1 MCRAPRTAARQ
12 SRFPNLTV
20 SPFRKYMA
28 LPCVAKRSAWRVH
41 KRLGC
46 SQIRFP
52 GGFPVSWQ
60 AWRIM
65 QIGVYGSGYL
75 GTVVSACLADFG
87 TPVTCCHPDS
97 SRMVEMAQGNV
108 PFFEKNLTE
117 VIKRNV
123 RSGRLAYSTD
133 MESFARKAQVIFLA
147 EDTSQHLADL
157 AIRIA
162 RLAPKPPILAIMT
175 PVPVG
180 TATSVE
186 KRLSEASLKA
196 TIVSQPVFVTAGCAV
211 EDFNW
216 PDRIILGTSSNDAVL
231 ALKQI
236 LHPLVMR
243 GVPVI
248 VTNHETAELVRES
261 ATAFVAAKISF
272 INELAGLCER
282 VNGDAVHLSL
292 ALGLDKKIGPR
303 CLQAGAAMGGLFAQS
318 AMDSL
323 ARLAQQNNVDLR
335 ILSAVREVNLT
346 MADGLAEKIS
356 ACLKSLQNKDVGIL
370 GLAFKP
376 NTNSVAGSASIK
388 LAQTLVSRGA
398 RVRAYDPVAI
408 PDAKLELNGTVHYCE
423 TPYAVAEGAEVL
435 VVGTGWPEVRGLD
448 FAKIKNLLRRPLI
461 VDTKNIL
468 DSVRLRAMGFEYV
481 GMGRV

>member
-1 MCRAPRTAARQ
+1 
-12 SRFPNLTV
+12 V
-20 SPFRKYMA
+20 
-28 LPCVAKRSAWRVH
+28 
-41 KRLGC
+41 
-46 SQIRFP
+46 
-52 GGFPVSWQ
+52 
-60 AWRIM
+60 
-65 QIGVYGSGYL
+65 
-75 GTVVSACLADFG
+75 
-87 TPVTCCHPDS
+87 
-97 SRMVEMAQGNV
+97 
-108 PFFEKNLTE
+108 
-117 VIKRNV
+117 
-123 RSGRLAYSTD
+123 
-133 MESFARKAQVIFLA
+133 
-147 EDTSQHLADL
+147 
-157 AIRIA
+157 
-162 RLAPKPPILAIMT
+162 
-175 PVPVG
+175 
-180 TATSVE
+180 
-186 KRLSEASLKA
+186 
-196 TIVSQPVFVTAGCAV
+196 VSQPVFFTAGCAV

-216 PDRIILGTSSNDAVL
+216 PDRIILGTNSNEAVQ
-231 ALKQI
+231 AIKGI
-236 LHPLVMR
+236 FHPVVMR

-248 VTNHETAELVRES
+248 VTNHATAELVRES

-318 AMDSL
+318 DMDSL
-323 ARLAQQNNVDLR
+323 ALLAEQNGVSLK
-335 ILSAVREVNLT
+335 ILGAAREVNLT

-376 NTNSVAGSASIK
+376 NTNSVAGSASIQ

-423 TPYAVAEGAEVL
+423 SAYAAAEGVEAL
-435 VVGTGWPEVRGLD
+435 IVGTGWPEFRGLD